1 MEDIREEESLRYRY
15 NPPNQIM
22 WGRVAYRATVALLVA
37 AWIILVWAGAM
48 YAIEMFLFGATKLLH
63 WIG

>member
-1 MEDIREEESLRYRY
+1 
-15 NPPNQIM
+15 M

-48 YAIEMFLFGATKLLH
+48 YTIEMLLFGATKLLH